1 VAICKRLIGQHRGT
15 ISVYNNPEG
24 VVRCHNVTVKT
35 GTEKPRAKS
44 MKIKGRI
51 FLLDD
56 DELIITMLARALR
69 SKGFETQVQT
79 SGKDIIEKIE
89 TWYPDLIMLDIH
101 LGESK
106 NGLDILGDI
115 KQNLDIPVVML
126 TGDDTA
132 ETAIRAMKSGA
143 ADYLTKP
150 FNVDEVIMIIK
161 GILEKSKL
169 KDELRYLRK
178 TSLDSAHH
186 QMIGESQKIKEIL
199 ANAKKI
205 SVAGVPTILIT
216 GESGTGKEVLA
227 RQIHNWIHQAEDDQ
241 NAGVPYIAV
250 NCTALPYNLIESE
263 LFGHTKGAFTDAKTD
278 KKGMFELADGGTIL
292 LDEIGDMRS
301 DLQSKF
307 LRVLESRSVRRLGGK
322 IDLPLD
328 VTVIATTNRDLK
340 KAVEE
345 KEFREDL
352 FFRLSTFSL
361 QLPPLRERKE
371 DVLLLAK
378 YFLDHLSQKYIKKN
392 IGGFTAEAE
401 KLIQDYSWPGNV
413 RELKNV
419 VERCVVLENS
429 DMIGS
434 EFLPL
439 EVSSLPRD
447 NYPFVE
453 RRKNAK
459 LVLPE
464 NGISL
469 EDVEKDLISQ
479 ALTRAGN
486 NQTKAAKLLH
496 ISYDSLRYQVKKYN
510 LA

>member
-1 VAICKRLIGQHRGT
+1 
-15 ISVYNNPEG
+15 
-24 VVRCHNVTVKT
+24 
-35 GTEKPRAKS
+35 

-69 SKGFETQVQT
+69 NNGFETQVQT

-89 TWYPDLIMLDIH
+89 AWHPDLIMLDIH

-106 NGLDILGDI
+106 NGLDILSDI
-115 KQNLDIPVVML
+115 KQSLDVPVVML

-132 ETAIRAMKSGA
+132 ETAIRAMKIGA

-169 KDELRYLRK
+169 KDEVRYLRK
-178 TSLDSAHH
+178 TRLDYGPH
-186 QMIGESQKIKEIL
+186 QMVGESQAIKEIL

-205 SVAGVPTILIT
+205 SLAGVPTILIT

-227 RQIHNWIHQAEDDQ
+227 RKIHNWIYQAEDDQ
-241 NAGVPYIAV
+241 DNDVPYIAV
-250 NCTALPYNLIESE
+250 NCTALPDNLIESE
-263 LFGHTKGAFTDAKTD
+263 LFGHTKWAFTDAKTD

-322 IDLPLD
+322 IDLPVD
-328 VTVIATTNRDLK
+328 VTVIATTNRDLH
-340 KAVEE
+340 KAVAE

-361 QLPPLRERKE
+361 QLPPLRERLE
-371 DVLLLAK
+371 DISPLATF
-378 YFLDHLSQKYIKKN
+378 FLDFFSQKYIKKN
-392 IGGFTAEAE
+392 IRGFTAEAE
-401 KLIQDYSWPGNV
+401 KLLLDYSWPGNV

-419 VERCVVLENS
+419 VERCVVLENN
-429 DMIGS
+429 DMIGC

-439 EVSSLPRD
+439 EMSGTTRSA
-447 NYPFVE
+447 YPFVE

-459 LVLPE
+459 LILPE

-469 EDVEKDLISQ
+469 EEVEKDLISQ
-479 ALTRAGN
+479 ALTRANN

-510 LA
+510 LV